1 MPSTFFGL
9 NIASSAMHA
18 FQIAT
23 NTTANNI
30 SNVQTKGYS
39 KQVAN
44 REASEA
50 LRVYQKYGTAGSGVT
65 TTSIKSIRNTYYDDK
80 YWSNQAYVGHYNMKL
95 TCLQQIEHYY
105 TDDAEAQPGFNTVF
119 ANMFNQLDSLVSD
132 GENLN
137 KRKNFISE
145 AQVFATYFHNVSSG
159 LSDIQKD
166 CNDQIKV
173 YVENINSA
181 AAKIAALTKQINE
194 IEMQY
199 GTANELRDQ
208 RALIIDELSEIIPVT
223 VEETPV
229 TNSNYPDMY
238 VGGTNYIVKVD
249 GHTLVNTFKYRSLS
263 CEPRENK
270 VNQTDVDG
278 LYDIVWADTGMNFS
292 LSAKSMEGTLKALI
306 EIRDG
311 NNAENFQGQVKAAN
325 PSSIVVTPSTM
336 TTIESMTMASEG
348 IITIRNKEYFYTG
361 FSAELDE
368 NGNIKSYKFDL
379 KDSLDV
385 DTMNEMMMGADV
397 RIGETIDAMGIPYY
411 MSQTSEFLREFA
423 ERFNAYQKGGVDLN
437 ENPMGSFFI
446 AMNYDGTENDF
457 SDQIVDKDGVT
468 DGAKSVITSTSN
480 SYYLL
485 TAANFNVADASVRDS
500 SIFATGI
507 SHEDNGVARWD
518 IVESMQKLQKDVK
531 MFRGGSAADFLSCIY
546 SDIVIDTD
554 QSKVFQKNFTD
565 ISTAI
570 TNQRLSI
577 SGVDEDEEALDI
589 VKFQNAYNLASRMI
603 QCMSELYDKLI
614 NETGV

>member
-119 ANMFNQLDSLVSD
+119 A
-132 GENLN
+132 
-137 KRKNFISE
+137 NFISE

-263 CEPRENK
+263 CEPR
-270 VNQTDVDG
+270 
-278 LYDIVWADTGMNFS
+278 
-292 LSAKSMEGTLKALI
+292 
-306 EIRDG
+306 
-311 NNAENFQGQVKAAN
+311 
-325 PSSIVVTPSTM
+325 
-336 TTIESMTMASEG
+336 
-348 IITIRNKEYFYTG
+348 
-361 FSAELDE
+361 
-368 NGNIKSYKFDL
+368 IK
-379 KDSLDV
+379 
-385 DTMNEMMMGADV
+385 
-397 RIGETIDAMGIPYY
+397 
-411 MSQTSEFLREFA
+411 
-423 ERFNAYQKGGVDLN
+423 
-437 ENPMGSFFI
+437 
-446 AMNYDGTENDF
+446 
-457 SDQIVDKDGVT
+457 
-468 DGAKSVITSTSN
+468 
-480 SYYLL
+480 
-485 TAANFNVADASVRDS
+485 
-500 SIFATGI
+500 
-507 SHEDNGVARWD
+507 
-518 IVESMQKLQKDVK
+518 
-531 MFRGGSAADFLSCIY
+531 
-546 SDIVIDTD
+546 
-554 QSKVFQKNFTD
+554 
-565 ISTAI
+565 
-570 TNQRLSI
+570 
-577 SGVDEDEEALDI
+577 
-589 VKFQNAYNLASRMI
+589 
-603 QCMSELYDKLI
+603 
-614 NETGV
+614 

>member
-9 NIASSAMHA
+9 NIAASAMNA
-18 FQIAT
+18 FQVAT

-30 SNVQTKGYS
+30 SNIQTKGYS
-39 KQVAN
+39 KQVAT
-44 REASEA
+44 RQASEA

-65 TTSIKSIRNTYYDDK
+65 TTSIKSNRNTYYDNK
-80 YWSNQAYVGHYNMKL
+80 YWSNQSFVGHYNMKL

-105 TDDAEAQPGFNTVF
+105 TDEGESQPGFNTIF
-119 ANMFNQLDSLVSD
+119 ANMFNQLDSLVNN
-132 GENLN
+132 GEDLN

-145 AQVFATYFHNVSSG
+145 AQVFTSYFHNVASG

-173 YVENINSA
+173 YVEHINSA

-238 VGGTNYIVKVD
+238 VGGTNYVVKID
-249 GHTLVNTFKYRSLS
+249 GHTLVNTYKYRSLN
-263 CEPRENK
+263 CVPRENK
-270 VNQTDVDG
+270 VNQTDVEG
-278 LYDIVWADTGMNFS
+278 LYNIVWEDTGMNVN

-311 NNAENFQGQVKAAN
+311 NNSENFQGKIKAAN
-325 PSSIVVTPSTM
+325 PKSIVVTPSTM
-336 TTIESMTMASEG
+336 TTIESMSMASEG
-348 IITIRNKEYFYTG
+348 IITIRNKEYYYTG

-368 NGNIKSYKFDL
+368 DGNITSYKFDL
-379 KDSLDV
+379 EESLDV
-385 DTMNEMMMGADV
+385 DTMNDMTGATA
-397 RIGETIDAMGIPYY
+397 RIGQTIDAMGIPYY
-411 MSQTSEFLREFA
+411 MSQTNEFLREFA
-423 ERFNAYQKGGVDLN
+423 ERFNAYQQSGHDLKD
-437 ENPMGSFFI
+437 NPMGAFFI
-446 AMNYDGTENDF
+446 ALNYDGTENDF
-457 SDQIVDKDGVT
+457 SDQSVNTDGVT
-468 DGAKSVITSTSN
+468 DGKKSVITSTSN

-485 TAANFNVADASVRDS
+485 TAANFNVNNASIRDS
-500 SIFATGI
+500 SIFATGT
-507 SHEDNGVARWD
+507 SHEDNGIARWD
-518 IVESMQKLQKDVK
+518 LVESMQKLQKDVK
-531 MFRGGSAADFLSCIY
+531 MFRGGSAEDFLSCIY

-554 QSKVFQKNFTD
+554 QSKVFQENFTD